1 MKNYCLAFAT
11 TFLLTPILVSSV
23 VHAGSKMLMNPSS
36 SEITDRGGC
45 NFWRPKF
52 KEPKLVKEF
61 FDDGKYAH
69 INYERQNGN
78 PILLEGSRY
87 EGDKQ
92 QRVAALNV
100 DGKELLLEHSK
111 SESIKCIDRIHN
123 KKITCDSSEY
133 AGKDIRVKISQLT
146 NQSVCFPFSEDCV
159 GSSVSALITLAN
171 ATSKLS
177 LVVVGHCGG

>member
-1 MKNYCLAFAT
+1 MKNYCLAIAIT
-11 TFLLTPILVSSV
+11 LLLALVLVSSV
-23 VHAGSKMLMNPSS
+23 AHAGSKMLMGSSS

-61 FDDGKYAH
+61 FDDGKNAH
-69 INYERQNGN
+69 INYERQSGN

-87 EGDKQ
+87 KGDKQ
-92 QRVAALNV
+92 QRVAALNL
-100 DGKELLLEHSK
+100 DGKELLLEYAK
-111 SESIKCIDRIHN
+111 SESIKCIDRTRN
-123 KKITCDSSEY
+123 KKVPCDSSEY
-133 AGKDIRVKISQLT
+133 AGKDLRVKIVQLT
-146 NQSVCFPFSEDCV
+146 NQSVCFPFSEGCV
-159 GSSVSALITLAN
+159 GSSVSALITLTN